1 MNVIT
6 ITGAITRDA
15 ELRSTSG
22 GDSVAKFSVADNAIS
37 KGDNKQTIFWNCDLW
52 GKRGEALH
60 SYLVK
65 GAKVTIVGKII
76 QREYNDKNGV
86 LKKAMDVRVDEIVL
100 QGSKTD
106 GTTPVKT
113 DDGQVEHM
121 PSTAGR
127 PAQNKTGGSGF
138 DDMDSDIPF

>member
-22 GDSVAKFSVADNAIS
+22 GESVAKFSVADQAFS
-37 KGDNKQTIFWNCDLW
+37 KGDNKQVIFWNCDLW

-65 GAKVTIVGKII
+65 GTKVTIVGKIA
-76 QREYNDKNGV
+76 QREYNDKDGV
-86 LKKAMDVRVDEIVL
+86 LKKAMTVRVDEVVL
-100 QGSKTD
+100 QGSKSEQQED
-106 GTTPVKT
+106 
-113 DDGQVEHM
+113 
-121 PSTAGR
+121 R
-127 PAQNKTGGSGF
+127 PAQSKPQNATAKTGGGSGF
-138 DDMDSDIPF
+138 DDMEDDIPF